1 MSPIPWAWDRRRP
14 WHVTIVYNRAVA
26 TQTIDRRVIRRL
38 ERAVGSK
45 SVLWRPEEVIA
56 FEYDGT
62 IEKAQPQAV
71 VFPTS
76 ARQVADVVRIALDAA
91 LPVVPRGAGTGL
103 SGGAIAALGGVVVAL
118 TRMKRIL
125 ELDPVDR
132 LAVVEPGVV
141 NLDLSKAAEPHNL
154 YYAPDPSSQRACTL
168 GGNVAENA
176 GGPHCLA
183 SGVTTN
189 HVLGLEVV
197 LPEGDIVQLGGRAT
211 ETPGY
216 DLRGVFVGSEGTLG
230 IVTKI
235 IVRLLPKPEAT
246 RTLLAIFD
254 EVDQAS
260 AAVSAIIARGIV
272 PAALEM
278 MDREIIRAVEPALHV
293 GYPLDAGAV
302 LLIEVDG
309 LREAVAEQAVAV
321 REVCDTEGARE
332 VREAAEAAEREKLWA
347 GRKGSISSLGRLAP
361 NYYVLDGV
369 VPRTKLP
376 AVLRQIYQ
384 TCEEAGIPV
393 ANVFHAGDGNLHPN
407 LLFDE
412 RRPGETARV
421 MELGAKIMRLCV
433 DAGGSIT
440 GEHGVGLEKRRFMEW
455 IFSDSDIAAMAK
467 VRAAFGGNDL
477 YNPCKLFPTGKG
489 CGEVTQAKIERVMAQ
504 VGPDA

>member
-1 MSPIPWAWDRRRP
+1 
-14 WHVTIVYNRAVA
+14 VA
-26 TQTIDRRVIRRL
+26 TTKARALDRGVIRRL
-38 ERAVGSK
+38 ERAVGREG
-45 SVLWRPEEVIA
+45 VLWRPEELLA

-62 IEKAQPQAV
+62 IEKALPQAV

-76 ARQVADVVRIALDAA
+76 AEQVSEVVRIALAA
-91 LPVVPRGAGTGL
+91 GLPVVPRGAGTGL
-103 SGGAIAALGGVVVAL
+103 SGGAVAALGGVVVAL

-125 ELDPVDR
+125 EIDAANR

-141 NLDLSKAAEPHNL
+141 NLELSQATAPHGL

-183 SGVTTN
+183 YGMTTN

-197 LPEGDIVQLGGRAT
+197 LPDGTIAWLGGRT
-211 ETPGY
+211 RETPGY
-216 DLRGVFVGSEGTLG
+216 DLRGAFVGSEGTLG

-235 IVRLLPKPEAT
+235 IVRLLRKPEAT

-260 AAVSAIIARGIV
+260 EAVSAIIGRGIL
-272 PAALEM
+272 PTALEM

-293 GYPLDAGAV
+293 GYPMDAGAV

-321 REVCDTEGARE
+321 REVCLDAGARE
-332 VREAAEAAEREKLWA
+332 VREAEEAAERERLWA
-347 GRKGSISSLGRLAP
+347 GRKGAISAIGRIAP

-376 AVLRQIYQ
+376 LVLRQVYDA
-384 TCEEAGIPV
+384 CERYGFPV

-407 LLFDE
+407 VLFDE

-421 MELGAKIMRLCV
+421 LEVGAEIMRLCV

-440 GEHGVGLEKRRFMEW
+440 GEHGVGLEKRSFMEW
-455 IFSDSDIAAMAK
+455 IFSDDDMAAMAK
-467 VRAAFGGNDL
+467 VKSAFGSSDL

-489 CGEVTQAKIERVMAQ
+489 CGEVTQAQIERVMSQA
-504 VGPDA
+504 GPDAYV

>member
-1 MSPIPWAWDRRRP
+1 
-14 WHVTIVYNRAVA
+14 VA
-26 TQTIDRRVIRRL
+26 TTPARALDRDVIRRL
-38 ERAVGSK
+38 EAAVGRDG
-45 SVLWRPEEVIA
+45 VLSRPEELLA

-62 IEKAQPQAV
+62 IEKALPQAV

-76 ARQVADVVRIALDAA
+76 AEQVAAVVRIALAA
-91 LPVVPRGAGTGL
+91 GLPVVPRGAGTGL
-103 SGGAIAALGGVVVAL
+103 SGGAVAALGGVVVAL
-118 TRMKRIL
+118 TRMKRII
-125 ELDPVDR
+125 EIDAANR

-141 NLDLSKAAEPHNL
+141 NLELSQATAPHGL

-183 SGVTTN
+183 YGMTTN

-197 LPEGDIVQLGGRAT
+197 LPDGTIAWLGGRAR

-216 DLRGVFVGSEGTLG
+216 DLRGAFVGSEGTLG

-235 IVRLLPKPEAT
+235 VVRLLRKPEAT

-260 AAVSAIIARGIV
+260 EAVSAIIGRGIL
-272 PAALEM
+272 PTALEM

-293 GYPLDAGAV
+293 GYPMDAGAV

-321 REVCDTEGARE
+321 REVCLDVGARE
-332 VREAAEAAEREKLWA
+332 VREAEEAAERERLWA
-347 GRKGSISSLGRLAP
+347 GRKGAISAIGRIAP

-376 AVLRQIYQ
+376 LVLRQVYDA
-384 TCEEAGIPV
+384 CERYGFPV

-407 LLFDE
+407 ILFDE
-412 RRPGETARV
+412 RRDGETARV
-421 MELGAKIMRLCV
+421 LEIGAAIMRLCV
-433 DAGGSIT
+433 AAGGSIT
-440 GEHGVGLEKRRFMEW
+440 GEHGVGMEKRSFMEW
-455 IFSDSDIAAMAK
+455 IFSDDDMAAMAK
-467 VRAAFGGNDL
+467 LKSAFGSSEL

-489 CGEVTQAKIERVMAQ
+489 CGEVTQAQIERVMSQ
-504 VGPDA
+504 VGPDAYI

>member
-1 MSPIPWAWDRRRP
+1 MAKPATLDRD
-14 WHVTIVYNRAVA
+14 VV
-26 TQTIDRRVIRRL
+26 RRL
-38 ERAVGSK
+38 ERAVGREA
-45 SVLWRPEEVIA
+45 VLSSAEELLA

-62 IEKAQPQAV
+62 IERAKPQAV

-76 ARQVADVVRIALDAA
+76 AEQVAETVGIALRAG

-103 SGGAIAALGGVVVAL
+103 SGGAVAALGGVVVAL
-118 TRMKRIL
+118 TRMNRIL
-125 ELDPVDR
+125 EIDPEDR

-141 NLDLSKAAEPHNL
+141 NLELSKAADPYGL

-183 SGVTTN
+183 YGVTTN

-197 LPEGDIVQLGGRAT
+197 LPDGSIVWLGGRT
-211 ETPGY
+211 RETPGY
-216 DLRGVFVGSEGTLG
+216 DLRGAFVGSEGTLG

-235 IVRLLPKPEAT
+235 VVRLLRKPEST

-254 EVDQAS
+254 EVDEAS

-272 PAALEM
+272 PSALEM
-278 MDREIIRAVEPALHV
+278 MDKEIIRAVEPALHV
-293 GYPLDAGAV
+293 GYPMDAGAV

-309 LREAVAEQAVAV
+309 LREAVLEQAAAV
-321 REVCDTEGARE
+321 REVCMGERARE
-332 VREAAEAAEREKLWA
+332 VREAEEEPERARLWA
-347 GRKGSISSLGRLAP
+347 GRKGSISALGRLAP

-376 AVLRQIYQ
+376 VVLRQVYEA
-384 TCEEAGIPV
+384 CERAGFPV

-407 LLFDE
+407 VLFDE
-412 RRPGETARV
+412 RREGETARV
-421 MELGAKIMRLCV
+421 LELGAQIMRLCV

-440 GEHGVGLEKRRFMEW
+440 GEHGVGYEKRSFMEW
-455 IFSDSDIAAMAK
+455 IFSQEDLDAMARLK
-467 VRAAFGGNDL
+467 AAFGSSEL

-489 CGEVTQAKIERVMAQ
+489 CGEVTQARIERVMAQ
-504 VGPDA
+504 VGPDAYV

>member
-1 MSPIPWAWDRRRP
+1 MARKTAD
-14 WHVTIVYNRAVA
+14 
-26 TQTIDRRVIRRL
+26 TIDRGVVRRL
-38 ERAVGSK
+38 ERAIGRDG
-45 SVLWRPEEVIA
+45 VLWRPEEVIA

-62 IEKAQPQAV
+62 IDRAQPQAV
-71 VFPTS
+71 VFPT
-76 ARQVADVVRIALDAA
+76 AAQQVADVVLIALNAG
-91 LPVVPRGAGTGL
+91 LPVTPRGAGTGL
-103 SGGAIAALGGVVVAL
+103 SGGAVAALGGVVVAL

-125 ELDPVDR
+125 EIDPVDR

-141 NLDLSKAAEPHNL
+141 NLELSKAADPYDL
-154 YYAPDPSSQRACTL
+154 YYAPDPSSQRVCTL

-183 SGVTTN
+183 YGVTTN

-197 LPEGDIVQLGGRAT
+197 LPDGDIVWLGGRT
-211 ETPGY
+211 RETPGY

-235 IVRLLPKPEAT
+235 VIRLLRKPEAV

-260 AAVSAIIARGIV
+260 EAVSAIIGRGIV
-272 PAALEM
+272 PSALEM

-309 LREAVAEQAVAV
+309 LRETVTEQAAAI
-321 REVCDTEGARE
+321 RELCLAQGARE
-332 VREAAEAAEREKLWA
+332 VREAKEEVERERLWA
-347 GRKGSISSLGRLAP
+347 GRKGSISALGRLAP

-369 VPRTKLP
+369 VPRSKLP
-376 AVLRQIYQ
+376 QVLRKVYEISERY
-384 TCEEAGIPV
+384 GFPV

-407 LLFDE
+407 ILFDA
-412 RRPGETARV
+412 RKPGETARV
-421 MELGAKIMRLCV
+421 LEIGAEIMRLCV

-440 GEHGVGLEKRRFMEW
+440 GEHGVGFEKRSYMEW
-455 IFSDSDIAAMAK
+455 IFSEADMEAMAK
-467 VRAAFGGNDL
+467 VKVAFGANEL

-489 CGEVTQAKIERVMAQ
+489 CGEVNQAQIERVMKQA
-504 VGPDA
+504 GPDAYI